1 MVAEDPAEA
10 RTEGLRR
17 VLEGEA
23 GGGRTVWASFNWT
36 KQLDVE
42 RALAQQEA
50 LAELADARQLV
61 IKTAVLERVA
71 DGWDAGERRR
81 AQTSHSGTISPGALV
96 LDLAGLG
103 RTLPVFSF
111 PEEAEMF
118 MRLDGLDGDWE
129 VREGVADDFF
139 PHFFGTRERVE
150 SVVLDPLPGAMGD
163 GAQGPVG
170 IGPGRFVDRFLGV
183 SAPDAVR
190 G

>member
-1 MVAEDPAEA
+1 MGQGRREK
-10 RTEGLRR
+10 EGKLTRAWSS
-17 VLEGEA
+17 GA
-23 GGGRTVWASFNWT
+23 GVSAG
-36 KQLDVE
+36 
-42 RALAQQEA
+42 
-50 LAELADARQLV
+50 
-61 IKTAVLERVA
+61 AVYWLIC
-71 DGWDAGERRR
+71 DGTGP
-81 AQTSHSGTISPGALV
+81 PGALV

-118 MRLDGLDGDWE
+118 LRLDGLDGDWE
-129 VREGVADDFF
+129 VREGVAGDFF
-139 PHFFGTRERVE
+139 PHFFGPREPVE
-150 SVVLDPLPGAMGD
+150 SVVLDPLPGTMGD

>member
-1 MVAEDPAEA
+1 MA
-10 RTEGLRR
+10 RAWRSG
-17 VLEGEA
+17 A
-23 GGGRTVWASFNWT
+23 GVSDG
-36 KQLDVE
+36 
-42 RALAQQEA
+42 
-50 LAELADARQLV
+50 
-61 IKTAVLERVA
+61 AVYWLIC
-71 DGWDAGERRR
+71 DGTGP
-81 AQTSHSGTISPGALV
+81 PGALM

-139 PHFFGTRERVE
+139 PHFFGPREPVE

-163 GAQGPVG
+163 GAEGPVG
-170 IGPGRFVDRFLGV
+170 IGPGRFVDRFLSA
-183 SAPDAVR
+183 SAPVAVR